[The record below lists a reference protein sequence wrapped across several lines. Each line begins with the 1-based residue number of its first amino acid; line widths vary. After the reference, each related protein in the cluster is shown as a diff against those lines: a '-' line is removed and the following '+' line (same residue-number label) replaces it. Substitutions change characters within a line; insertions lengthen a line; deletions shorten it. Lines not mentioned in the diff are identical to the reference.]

1 MGATLKKKYSFMKK
15 IRKNGNFLLR
25 LFGQNIV
32 VLEEMTDAFVEVE
45 KSLRTVALIIIRGLK
60 E

>member
-1 MGATLKKKYSFMKK
+1 MKK
-15 IRKNGNFLLR
+15 IKKYRNFSLQ

-32 VLEEMTDAFVEVE
+32 ALEEMTDAFVEVE
-45 KSLRTVALIIIRGLK
+45 KSLRTVALIIIRGQK